1 MNENHQRHLLVTLR
15 HLDHLLAGAE
25 HALATAG
32 STSPF
37 AEYTQDS
44 TPVQRQVVHDHL
56 ERVRATLLRV
66 LADLELPRPA
76 PVCGALWAARG
87 QITFASIAIAEME
100 PKRLR
105 GYGALSETDTRKV
118 ERAVAELNAALEPL
132 SAFLDQGP
140 AADLQ
145 ARLDRL
151 EQTREEVRL
160 VRELERVITRHG
172 LVESRG
178 ALTRLLDRMENGVFE
193 IGLFGRVSSGKS
205 SFLNHLLGGAVLP
218 VGVTPVTAVP
228 TRVRYGPTPRAVIEF
243 ATRKP
248 VQVELDRLAEF
259 ATEQQNPGN
268 AKHVA
273 RIVVEV
279 LAQRL
284 REGVLFV
291 DTPGL
296 GSLATGGAAETV
308 AYLPRCDLGLVLVD
322 AASALSHEDL
332 ALLQALAQAG
342 AQARL
347 LVSKADLLSPADR
360 AQVVAYTERQIADQL
375 GARLGVHALSVVG
388 AEAVLCDRW
397 FTAELEPLLATHRQ
411 QAARSVKRKVGALR
425 EAVIQALEARR
436 RGPGRPAGAAEA
448 VTGLRSADAWI
459 EAAEIAC
466 DKLVNEVPDL
476 GPALITRVA
485 NALAEAW
492 QTRVSAPDELAGQ
505 CAAALLQ
512 AVADTTSSLI
522 ERLDDLRRQLEET
535 LAAARRVSGG
545 LPSLGEPLPRPAGL
559 PLFDPGRLL
568 SGTVLRPPWL
578 AVLGLGSLLRRW
590 ASVRLQ
596 RALGDSLNSW
606 LRQHGQQ
613 RRNWLRE
620 ELAGL
625 RAAFHAQAD
634 PLRAALE
641 PPAPDAAGDHPA
653 THLEAD
659 LEVLRQWPG
668 EKSGTS

>member
-15 HLDHLLAGAE
+15 HLDHLLSGAE
-25 HALATAG
+25 QALAG
-32 STSPF
+32 SLSPF

-44 TPVQRQVVHDHL
+44 TPVQRQVVHDHI

-100 PKRLR
+100 PKRLH
-105 GYGALSETDTRKV
+105 GYGALSESDTRKV

-140 AADLQ
+140 GADLQ

-151 EQTREEVRL
+151 EQTRDEVRL
-160 VRELERVITRHG
+160 VRELERVITHHG

-178 ALTRLLDRMENGVFE
+178 ALARLLDRMENGVFE

-205 SFLNHLLGGAVLP
+205 SLLNHLLGGEVLP

-228 TRVRYGPTPRAVIEF
+228 TRVRYGSTPRAVIEF

-248 VQVELDRLAEF
+248 VQVELERLAEF

-279 LAQRL
+279 PAQRL

-322 AASALSHEDL
+322 AASTLSHEDL

-342 AQARL
+342 AQAML

-360 AQVVAYTERQIADQL
+360 AQVVTYAERQIADQL
-375 GARLGVHALSVVG
+375 GTRLGVHALSVVG

-397 FTAELEPLLATHRQ
+397 FTTELEPLLTTHRE
-411 QAARSVKRKVGALR
+411 QAARSLKRKVGALR

-436 RGPGRPAGAAEA
+436 RGPGRPPGATEA
-448 VTGLRSADAWI
+448 VTALRSADAWI
-459 EAAEIAC
+459 EAAETAC
-466 DKLVNEVPDL
+466 GKLVNEVPDL
-476 GPALITRVA
+476 GPALVARAA

-492 QTRVSAPDELAGQ
+492 QTRVSAPDALAGQ
-505 CAAALLQ
+505 CTAALLHP
-512 AVADTTSSLI
+512 VAAITSRMI
-522 ERLDDLRRQLEET
+522 ERLEDLRRQLEEA
-535 LAAARRVSGG
+535 LAAARRVPGG
-545 LPSLGEPLPRPAGL
+545 PSSLGEPLPRPAGL

-568 SGTVLRPPWL
+568 SGDDLRRPRLAMLGFGRVLRH
-578 AVLGLGSLLRRW
+578 G

-596 RALGDSLNSW
+596 RTLGDPLSSL

-613 RRNWLRE
+613 LRKWLRE
-620 ELAGL
+620 ELTGL

-634 PLRAALE
+634 PLRAAWE
-641 PPAPDAAGDHPA
+641 PPTAASAGDAAPA
-653 THLEAD
+653 RSLESD
-659 LEVLRQWPG
+659 LALLQHWPG
-668 EKSGTS
+668 S